1 MADSKNIYDSLDEVI
16 ARQKQAEER
25 SRQEHEEILEAIS
38 RADAKTAQ
46 VNQVQ
51 QTVNQRNQSWSL
63 KNFINRSVHEYM
75 WFGTKE
81 EFDQDKKFA
90 LILILSSI
98 VSMIIC
104 TIVAT
109 VLFGIYSTF
118 TLFENIW
125 LVLML
130 CVLKYTYKT
139 KKNYSTLDYSFN
151 SFERFELDG
160 DGVLRRMVYKKKY
173 RWFWVLACIAFALN
187 ALSAWIV
194 DETSIPLLVTV
205 LELGTL
211 AINIFTV
218 YKVTD
223 FFAAY
228 GPIRFSGMNEAQTA
242 KVVLVFDTMMNKLY
256 TEEDYLKIFP
266 FMK

>member
-1 MADSKNIYDSLDEVI
+1 MPNNIFESLDEI
-16 ARQKQAEER
+16 LARQKQAEER
-25 SRQEHEEILEAIS
+25 SRQEHEEILEAIN
-38 RADAKTAQ
+38 RANAKTTQAD
-46 VNQVQ
+46 QVQ
-51 QTVNQRNQSWSL
+51 RTVNQRNQSWSL

-75 WFGTKE
+75 WLGTKE
-81 EFDQDKKFA
+81 DFDKDKKLA

-104 TIVAT
+104 TIVASIS
-109 VLFGIYSTF
+109 FGIYSTF

-139 KKNYSTLDYSFN
+139 KKNYSTLDYSIN
-151 SFERFELDG
+151 SFERFETDA
-160 DGVLRRMVYKKKY
+160 DGVLRHTVYKKKY
-173 RWFWVLACIAFALN
+173 RWFLVLACIAFLLN
-187 ALSAWIV
+187 TIFAWMDNHSV
-194 DETSIPLLVTV
+194 PLLVTI

-211 AINIFTV
+211 ALNIFTV

-223 FFAAY
+223 FFAGY
-228 GPIRFSGMNEAQTA
+228 GPLRFTGMNEAGTA
-242 KVVLVFDTMMNKLY
+242 KVVLIFDTMMNKLY
-256 TEEDYLKIFP
+256 TEEEYLKTFP

>member
-1 MADSKNIYDSLDEVI
+1 MADNVYESLDEI
-16 ARQKQAEER
+16 LARQKQAEER
-25 SRQEHEEILEAIS
+25 SRQEHEEILEAINKVNS
-38 RADAKTAQ
+38 KAAQAD
-46 VNQVQ
+46 QVQ
-51 QTVNQRNQSWSL
+51 RTVNQRNQSWSL

-75 WFGTKE
+75 WLGTKE
-81 EFDQDKKFA
+81 DFDKDKKLA

-104 TIVAT
+104 TIVASIS
-109 VLFGIYSTF
+109 FGIYSTF

-125 LVLML
+125 LVLMI

-151 SFERFELDG
+151 SFERFEADA
-160 DGVLRRMVYKKKY
+160 DGVLRCTVYKKKY
-173 RWFWVLACIAFALN
+173 RWFLVLGCIAFALN

-194 DETSIPLLVTV
+194 DESSIPLLVTI

-211 AINIFTV
+211 ALNIFTV

-223 FFAAY
+223 FFAGY
-228 GPIRFSGMNEAQTA
+228 GPIRFTGMNEAGTA
-242 KVVLVFDTMMNKLY
+242 KVVLIFDTIMNKLY
-256 TEEDYLKIFP
+256 TEEEYLKTFP

>member
-1 MADSKNIYDSLDEVI
+1 MANNVFEGLDEI
-16 ARQKQAEER
+16 LARQKQAEEQ
-25 SRQEHEEILEAIS
+25 SRREHEEILEAINK
-38 RADAKTAQ
+38 ANAKTTQAD
-46 VNQVQ
+46 QVQ
-51 QTVNQRNQSWSL
+51 RTVNQRNQSWSL

-75 WFGTKE
+75 WLGTKE
-81 EFDQDKKFA
+81 NFDKDKKLA
-90 LILILSSI
+90 LILILASV

-104 TIVAT
+104 TIVST
-109 VLFGIYSTF
+109 ISFGIYSTF

-125 LVLML
+125 LILML

-151 SFERFELDG
+151 SFEKFETDA
-160 DGVLRRMVYKKKY
+160 DGVLRCTVYKKKY
-173 RWFWVLACIAFALN
+173 RWFLVLSCIAFALN

-194 DETSIPLLVTV
+194 DESSIPLIVTI

-211 AINIFTV
+211 ALNICTV

-223 FFAAY
+223 FFAGY
-228 GPIRFSGMNEAQTA
+228 GPIRFTGMNETGTG
-242 KVVLVFDTMMNKLY
+242 KVVLVFDTIMNKLY
-256 TEEDYLKIFP
+256 TEEDYLKTFP

>member
-1 MADSKNIYDSLDEVI
+1 MPNNVFEGLDEI
-16 ARQKQAEER
+16 LARQKQAEER
-25 SRQEHEEILEAIS
+25 SRQEHEEILEAINKANVKAAQ
-38 RADAKTAQ
+38 AD
-46 VNQVQ
+46 QVQ
-51 QTVNQRNQSWSL
+51 RAVNQRNQSWSL

-75 WFGTKE
+75 WLGTKE
-81 EFDQDKKFA
+81 DFDKDKKLA

-104 TIVAT
+104 TIVASIS
-109 VLFGIYSTF
+109 FGIYSTF

-151 SFERFELDG
+151 SFERFEADA
-160 DGVLRRMVYKKKY
+160 DGVLRCTVYKKKY
-173 RWFWVLACIAFALN
+173 RLFLVLACIAFALN
-187 ALSAWIV
+187 VLSAWIV
-194 DETSIPLLVTV
+194 DESMIPLLVTV

-211 AINIFTV
+211 ALNIFTV
-218 YKVTD
+218 YKVID
-223 FFAAY
+223 FFAGY
-228 GPIRFSGMNEAQTA
+228 GPLRFTGMNEAGTA
-242 KVVLVFDTMMNKLY
+242 KVVLIFDTMMNKLY
-256 TEEDYLKIFP
+256 TEEEYLKTFP